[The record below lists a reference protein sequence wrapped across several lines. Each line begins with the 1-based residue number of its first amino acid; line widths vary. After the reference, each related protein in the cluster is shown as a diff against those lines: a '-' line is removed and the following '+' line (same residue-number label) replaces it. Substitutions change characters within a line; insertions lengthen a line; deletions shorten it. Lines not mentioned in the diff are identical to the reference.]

1 MAMGCQ
7 DIGIR
12 KSECVAK
19 TSFLFDNNLPRMNQD
34 PIIPKFV
41 YSASQVKR
49 MQKIRFQQGCFFFYF
64 IKFKFSNHFNFAN

>member
-1 MAMGCQ
+1 MGCQ

-19 TSFLFDNNLPRMNQD
+19 ASFLCDNNLPRMNQD

-49 MQKIRFQQGCFFFYF
+49 MQKIRFQQGC
-64 IKFKFSNHFNFAN
+64 